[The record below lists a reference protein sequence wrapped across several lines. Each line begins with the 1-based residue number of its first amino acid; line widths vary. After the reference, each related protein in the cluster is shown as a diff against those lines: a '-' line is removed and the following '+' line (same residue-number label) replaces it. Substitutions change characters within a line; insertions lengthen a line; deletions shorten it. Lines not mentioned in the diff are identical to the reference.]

1 MTKRL
6 SPYDLAQNELRNARI
21 QNLASAPSTPVK
33 GQVYFNT
40 TSNKFCVYNGT
51 VWVEMGTSAAT
62 GDMEKSIYDTNDSG
76 VVDDAE
82 QLNGENPSHY
92 LDRTN
97 HTGTQAISTVSGL
110 QTALDGKAASSHT
123 HTTSQITDFTSAVNA
138 LIANVIDGAPGALD
152 TLNELAAALGDD
164 ANFAS
169 TVANQISGLD
179 TRIDDLE
186 DSEATASHKYS
197 TTIGDGSAT
206 TLTVTHNLGS
216 KDVITQIR
224 QVSDDAV
231 VEADIVNSTTNT
243 VTITTT
249 VAPANNSLRVTVIG

>member
-21 QNLASAPSTPVK
+21 QNLASAPSSPVK

-40 TSNKFCVYNGT
+40 TSNKFNVYNGT

-62 GDMEKSIYDTNDSG
+62 GDMEKSTYDTNDSG
-76 VVDDAE
+76 VVDDSE
-82 QLNGENPSHY
+82 KLNNQSPSHY

-123 HTTSQITDFTSAVNA
+123 HTSSDITDFTSAVNA
-138 LIANVIDGAPGALD
+138 LIQNVIDGAPGALD

-164 ANFAS
+164 PNFAA
-169 TVANQISGLD
+169 TLATQLNALD
-179 TRIDDLE
+179 SRIDALE
-186 DSEATASHKYS
+186 AVTPTRKYS
-197 TTIGDGSAT
+197 TTVGDGSST

-231 VEADIVNSTTNT
+231 VEADVTNSTTNT

-249 VAPANNSLRVTVIG
+249 TAVATNSLRVTVIG

>member
-6 SPYDLAQNELRNARI
+6 SNLDLAQNELQNARI
-21 QNLASAPSTPVK
+21 QNLASAPSSPVK

-40 TSNKFCVYNGT
+40 TTNKFNVYNGT

-62 GDMEKSIYDTNDSG
+62 GDMEKSIYDTNNSG

-82 QLNGENPSHY
+82 KLNNQSPSYY

-97 HTGTQAISTVSGL
+97 HSGSQAISTVSGL
-110 QTALDGKAASSHT
+110 QTALDGKAAASHT

-138 LIANVIDGAPGALD
+138 LIGNVIDGAPGALD

-164 ANFAS
+164 PNFAATLATQLNTLDS
-169 TVANQISGLD
+169 RLD
-179 TRIDDLE
+179 TLE
-186 DSEATASHKYS
+186 GVTPTRKYVTNVGGS
-197 TTIGDGSAT
+197 TTM
-206 TLTVTHNLGS
+206 TVTHNLGT
-216 KDVITQIR
+216 KDVIVQIR

-231 VEADIVNSTTNT
+231 VEADITNSTTNT
-243 VTITTT
+243 VTITTAS
-249 VAPANNSLRVTVIG
+249 APAASSLRVTVIG